1 MPTMKRKL
9 PGNEWMTN
17 FKIPKIAKSDQNKSS
32 QIIKSYLKLKPLDE
46 YEIDTEFRDIHS
58 NNDDALFKQLYSC
71 YIDRARFD
79 EKAYQKT
86 CTAMIHFEELASNKL
101 DSVFQLKCVRFQL
114 HSQTDQLFR
123 IKNDVSK
130 LL

>member
-32 QIIKSYLKLKPLDE
+32 QIIVKSYLKLKPLDE

-58 NNDDALFKQLYSC
+58 NNDDALFKQLY
-71 YIDRARFD
+71 
-79 EKAYQKT
+79 
-86 CTAMIHFEELASNKL
+86 
-101 DSVFQLKCVRFQL
+101 
-114 HSQTDQLFR
+114 
-123 IKNDVSK
+123 
-130 LL
+130 